1 MQLRRQ
7 IFFGRGKNNA
17 RCLTLANPQGGSAVG
32 AAWSGKASWRMWA
45 LKYGWDLESKRE
57 AQQLEVPIPP
67 WLVLG
72 TGMYS
77 GRSQLQVRDGN
88 LKVSLTLLCVS

>member
-1 MQLRRQ
+1 
-7 IFFGRGKNNA
+7 
-17 RCLTLANPQGGSAVG
+17 
-32 AAWSGKASWRMWA
+32 MWA

-77 GRSQLQVRDGN
+77 GRPQLQVWDGN
-88 LKVSLTLLCVS
+88 LKSSKLDSPLCVLGVDFRVINLLVDTKRFVLQLWDTAGQER